1 MIGFDLIYN
10 DINEPSKDEIMM
22 LTWKYEPLIPFL
34 FLVILHLTIWSFG
47 AGSKIG
53 SRSEGPIVMSSV
65 GPEQVKKD

>member
-1 MIGFDLIYN
+1 
-10 DINEPSKDEIMM
+10 MM
-22 LTWKYEPLIPFL
+22 MFTWKYKPLMPFL

-53 SRSEGPIVMSSV
+53 SRSEGPIVISSV